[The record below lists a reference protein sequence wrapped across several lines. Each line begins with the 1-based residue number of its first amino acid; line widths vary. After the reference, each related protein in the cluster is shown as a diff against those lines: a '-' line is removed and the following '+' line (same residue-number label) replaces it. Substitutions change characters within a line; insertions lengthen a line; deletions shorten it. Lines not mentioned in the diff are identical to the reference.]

1 MNLPRIENVDVKG
14 KRVFL
19 RVDFNVPLEN
29 GKVSDKTRI
38 EKTLPTIELL
48 LNRGAKLIVAS
59 HLGRP
64 DGKVDSRYSMKP
76 VQEAFEAILGK
87 PVKFSEQIVG
97 SEVEKLSQDLKDGEV
112 LLLENLRFHK
122 EEEENDPAFSKKLA
136 QLAEIYINDAF
147 GAAHRAH
154 ASTEGIA
161 HHLPSYAGTLM
172 YREIEV
178 LTSLITKPEKPFVAI
193 IGGAKVSSKI
203 KILKNL
209 FNKVDTMLIGG
220 GMAYTFLKSRAV
232 PIGSSLAEKEFEPQA
247 FHY

>member
-122 EEEENDPAFSKKLA
+122 EEEENDPAFS
-136 QLAEIYINDAF
+136 
-147 GAAHRAH
+147 
-154 ASTEGIA
+154 
-161 HHLPSYAGTLM
+161 
-172 YREIEV
+172 
-178 LTSLITKPEKPFVAI
+178 
-193 IGGAKVSSKI
+193 
-203 KILKNL
+203 
-209 FNKVDTMLIGG
+209 
-220 GMAYTFLKSRAV
+220 
-232 PIGSSLAEKEFEPQA
+232 
-247 FHY
+247 